1 MTSMNY
7 STRVVLL
14 TLLLAL
20 CAAPAAAQFG
30 NFIITTPDLPDGTS
44 GQFYS
49 ATLQTAGGFPPIT
62 FSIIGGSLPPGISLS
77 SSGVISGTPTSGG
90 FYNFTVQAVD
100 SLVGGVPPQ
109 TTSKAFSIYVYA
121 VITVA
126 PAALPNVVVNSPFSI
141 QLSASGGTGPYSFDF
156 DYQSGEPYP
165 WLNLTSS
172 GLLTG
177 TPPSTGNFPVSI
189 YVYDQSESYA
199 YKSYTLVVGPALSIT
214 TATLPDATANQPYS
228 MTLAAAG
235 GTSPYVFSIV
245 QGSLPQ
251 QLTLSSNGVISGT
264 PLAAGSSSFTARVTD
279 SAARTAERVFS
290 LVVQSPPVDFT
301 PTTLPTGTVNMPYSA
316 SFTPTGVE
324 SGYAFSAPSGGLP
337 QGLTL
342 SSTGTVSGTPTTSGS
357 FLFNVLLVYG
367 NFTID
372 KMVSLEIVIPP
383 LSIDNPALPEGATG
397 QPYSASI
404 TATGGVP
411 PYSFSVTGG
420 ALPPGLEL
428 NASGAISGSPTASG
442 TSQFSVTVNDSG
454 NGQASSLFTIVVLD
468 PLTLAPD
475 TLPRA
480 ALSVPYDVQLQA
492 TGGVPSYTFSLSGD
506 LPPGISFSGGL
517 FSGLPTASG
526 VYPVTVTLTDSGQRQ
541 VVRQYRLVVPSN
553 IQITTTSPL
562 PQGTVGQPFTTTLI
576 AADGVPEYQWSS
588 IGGLPPGISLDPA
601 TGVLSGQPA
610 KSGTFTFGITV
621 IDTSEGTDTRTFSV
635 TFVLPPLPVISYT
648 QIGPSAGPA
657 QQPGFGL
664 SLSQSFP
671 VPLTGQVRLTFA
683 PDRFADD
690 PAVLFSNGS
699 RAMPFS
705 IPAGQQTADFGS
717 ILAALQTGTVAGT
730 ITLEAS
736 LAADEQDVTPSPA
749 PRHTIRIA
757 AMAPVISRLEVNR
770 TSNGFELVV
779 TGYSTPRQM
788 TQAVIKLTPAS
799 GSAIATGEFTLPL
812 ENAFISYYSGS
823 GSTPYGSQFRLVI
836 PFFVPQGLNG
846 LASVSV
852 TLTNQV
858 GSSNTASANF

>member
-1 MTSMNY
+1 MTYKNY
-7 STRVVLL
+7 SSQVFLL

-20 CAAPAAAQFG
+20 CAAPAAAQLG
-30 NFIITTPDLPDGTS
+30 NFIITTPDLPDGTA

-62 FSIIGGSLPPGISLS
+62 FSIMGGSLPPGINLS

-100 SLVGGVPPQ
+100 SLAGAVQ
-109 TTSKAFSIYVYA
+109 TTSKSFSIYVYA
-121 VITVA
+121 VITVS
-126 PAALPNVVVNSPFSI
+126 PAVLPNVVVNSPFSI
-141 QLSASGGTGPYSFDF
+141 QLSASGGTAPYFF
-156 DYQSGEPYP
+156 GFNYESGEPYP
-165 WLNLTSS
+165 WLSLTSGGVLS
-172 GLLTG
+172 G
-177 TPPSTGNFPVSI
+177 TPPSTGNFTVNI

-199 YKSYTLVVGPALSIT
+199 EKSYTLVVGPALSIT
-214 TATLPDATANQPYS
+214 TATLPDATVNQPYS

-235 GTSPYVFSIV
+235 GTSPYTFTIV

-251 QLTLSSNGVISGT
+251 QLNMSSNGVISGT
-264 PLAAGSSSFTARVTD
+264 PLTAGSSNFTARVTD
-279 SAARTAERVFS
+279 SAARTADRVFT
-290 LVVQSPPVDFT
+290 LVVQPPPVDFT
-301 PTTLPTGTVNMPYSA
+301 PTTLPTGTVNAPYSA
-316 SFTPTGVE
+316 SFTPTGVGG
-324 SGYAFSAPSGGLP
+324 GYVFSAPSGGLP

-342 SSTGTVSGTPTTSGS
+342 SSTGNVSGTPTTSGS
-357 FLFNVLLVYG
+357 FLFNVRLVYG
-367 NFTID
+367 NFTIE

-383 LSIDNPALPEGATG
+383 LSIGSPTLPEGVTG
-397 QPYSASI
+397 QPYSASMS
-404 TATGGVP
+404 ATGGVP

-420 ALPPGLEL
+420 ALPPGLAL
-428 NASGAISGSPTASG
+428 SAGGAISGSPTASG

-454 NGQASSLFTIVVLD
+454 NRQASALFTIVVLD
-468 PLTLAPD
+468 PLALAPD
-475 TLPRA
+475 TLPSA

-492 TGGVPSYTFSLSGD
+492 TGGAPPYTFSISGD

-517 FSGLPTASG
+517 FSGLPTAPG
-526 VYPVTVTLTDSGQRQ
+526 VYQPTVTLTDSGQRQ
-541 VVRQYRLVVPSN
+541 VVRNYRLVVPSN

-562 PQGTVGQPFTTTLI
+562 TQSTVGQPFTATFT
-576 AADGVPEYQWSS
+576 ATDGVPDYQWSS
-588 IGGLPPGISLDPA
+588 IGGLPPGLSLDPA
-601 TGVLSGQPA
+601 TGVLSGQPT

-648 QIGPSAGPA
+648 QIGTSAGPA

-664 SLSQSFP
+664 SLSQGFP
-671 VPLTGQVRLTFA
+671 VPLTGQVRLSFA

-690 PAVLFSNGS
+690 PAVLFANGS

-736 LAADEQDVTPSPA
+736 LSADEQDVTPSPA

-757 AMAPVISRLEVNR
+757 AMAPVISRLELNR

-779 TGYSTPRQM
+779 TGYSTPRQL
-788 TQAVIKLTPAS
+788 TQVNIKLTPAS
-799 GSAIATGEFTLPL
+799 GSAIATSDFTLPVDSI
-812 ENAFISYYSGS
+812 FTSYYSGS

-852 TLTNQV
+852 TLTNPV